1 MELKKNFKEEYHAA
15 ALRWI
20 FKCIRCEFAALR
32 ETNSDSIIFSRWI
45 KHINRWGE
53 ADGIE
58 KEF

>member
-1 MELKKNFKEEYHAA
+1 
-15 ALRWI
+15 
-20 FKCIRCEFAALR
+20 LR

-45 KHINRWGE
+45 KHINRLGE